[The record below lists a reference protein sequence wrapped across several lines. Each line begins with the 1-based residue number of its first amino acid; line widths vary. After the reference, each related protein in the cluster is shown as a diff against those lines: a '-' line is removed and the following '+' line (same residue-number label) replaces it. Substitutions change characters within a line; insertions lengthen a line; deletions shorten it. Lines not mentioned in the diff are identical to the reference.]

1 MTMWRNH
8 FNKTIVGLLVVCG
21 LVLIALPTM
30 AASARSTAPAG
41 IIPAELKGLDIKDY
55 YTGSGSRDAGVIQT
69 VVGYVVVAREG
80 LKQAYYAAAGD
91 RLFEKDVIF
100 TLKESRCRFQL
111 KGQDVVTMGDNTRLG
126 IKTAV
131 ENTRTQTKQTVFS
144 VLRGKAMF
152 YAIRLFKYRNVSMEV
167 ETPTAVS
174 GVRGTK
180 WGVEVVDLAGKP
192 LASLPVLVADRS
204 PEGGFRHLAQQS
216 SPNYQTNFYTFEGSV
231 FVNSLATGQSVTLT
245 AGQGV
250 AADKFGLGKVFPVPP
265 DVLRQFLINTSGQ
278 DTVTPPPSQEGDT
291 SLSTRPLDTTNIIQ
305 KQREY
310 QQKSPQ
316 AAPQERYPSVN
327 GPLR

>member
-1 MTMWRNH
+1 MTIYRSS
-8 FNKTIVGLLVVCG
+8 K
-21 LVLIALPTM
+21 LIARLLLIWALIVLAIP
-30 AASARSTAPAG
+30 AWGAPARG
-41 IIPAELKGLDIKDY
+41 KAPIELIPSELKGLDIKDY
-55 YTGSGSRDAGVIQT
+55 YAGAGAKDAGVIQT

-126 IKTAV
+126 IKTAA
-131 ENTRTQTKQTVFS
+131 ENARTQTKQTVFS

-180 WGVEVVDLAGKP
+180 WGVEVVDLAQKP
-192 LASLPVLVADRS
+192 LASLPILVADNS
-204 PEGGFRHLAQQS
+204 LEGGFRHLAQQS
-216 SPNYQTNFYTFEGSV
+216 SPNYQTNVYTFEGSV
-231 FVNSLATGQSVTLT
+231 FVNSLITGQSVTLT

-250 AADKFGLGKVFPVPP
+250 AADNRGLGKTFPVPP

-278 DTVTPPPSQEGDT
+278 DTVTPPPPSEGDT
-291 SLSTRPLDTTNIIQ
+291 SLSTRPLDTTNVIQ
-305 KQREY
+305 KQRDY
-310 QQKSPQ
+310 QQKGPQ
-316 AAPQERYPSVN
+316 GAPQERYPSVN